1 MSAMLFL
8 CVCSL
13 GAWELSAC
21 FSKFLAL
28 NQSHIVKYRRF
39 HHAFDFKTI
48 FKPVKWVFLVSTAM
62 ITVKDKLR
70 FKVAGKDTE

>member
-1 MSAMLFL
+1 MTVHTLYTIAFGARDLARLFQN
-8 CVCSL
+8 
-13 GAWELSAC
+13 
-21 FSKFLAL
+21 FSTTL

-48 FKPVKWVFLVSTAM
+48 FNPEKGVFLVSTAM

-70 FKVAGKDTE
+70 FKVTGKDTE